1 MDPGLATGGN
11 FKDDINRGIFHFHMG
26 RDRGLVKRVTFSKY
40 DIPYLKAHRMTMD
53 DASPIDRAQEPYK
66 ADLDLIG
73 NNLLYPGSIF
83 YVTPSVPGGEA
94 QAIAARL
101 GIGGYY
107 MAHVVEHSITP
118 ASYTTRVKGLI
129 GDQKVIKKGFKP
141 SSTTTDQ
148 KETSDSD
155 RLAQEALKNNLAK
168 AQKQA
173 DQITKDLAEK
183 AKNNRYCYC
192 W

>member
-1 MDPGLATGGN
+1 M
-11 FKDDINRGIFHFHMG
+11 
-26 RDRGLVKRVTFSKY
+26 
-40 DIPYLKAHRMTMD
+40 
-53 DASPIDRAQEPYK
+53 
-66 ADLDLIG
+66 
-73 NNLLYPGSIF
+73 
-83 YVTPSVPGGEA
+83 
-94 QAIAARL
+94 
-101 GIGGYY
+101 
-107 MAHVVEHSITP
+107 EHSITP

-129 GDQKVIKKGFKP
+129 GDQKIIKKGFKP

-183 AKNNRYCYC
+183 AKTTDIVTAGRAAAEARDAAAAEE
-192 W
+192 